1 MGNGCSIMAKSGTSD
16 VEPLMD
22 DYTDLWNGDFSKL
35 DVAAESV
42 AVYHE
47 AAPDGVVHGR
57 AGLES
62 FIREFHSAFPDFEI
76 VVDDWI
82 WKEGV
87 VMKEWTM
94 TGTHEGE
101 FNGIPPTGREIESR
115 GMAKILFSDG
125 TVQEDRLF
133 YNPQIMVEQLGPPEE

>member
-1 MGNGCSIMAKSGTSD
+1 MAKPSSAD
-16 VEPLMD
+16 VESLMS

-35 DVAAESV
+35 DVVDESV
-42 AVYHE
+42 AVYHD

-57 AGLES
+57 EALES
-62 FIREFHSAFPDFEI
+62 FVRAFHAASPDFRL

-82 WKEGV
+82 SDDGV
-87 VMKEWTM
+87 AMKEWTM

-115 GMAKILFSDG
+115 GMAKVIVDDG
-125 TVQEDRLF
+125 RVKEDRLY
-133 YNPQIMVEQLGPPEE
+133 YNPQLMAEQLGRPEG